1 MSTEGVS
8 RDRYRWWAWWSVIW
22 QSLDYNSFVERSLVA
37 LLLARKLRYSGRG
50 GNGRESATCLLQIN
64 LRYQMAF
71 KRIREFI
78 MDEAGQSVVEY
89 SLLLTMIGASA
100 VFMVTMMGIS
110 VGRVIGISTN
120 TVEHYNELSV
130 DYSGNN

>member
-1 MSTEGVS
+1 
-8 RDRYRWWAWWSVIW
+8 
-22 QSLDYNSFVERSLVA
+22 
-37 LLLARKLRYSGRG
+37 
-50 GNGRESATCLLQIN
+50 
-64 LRYQMAF
+64 
-71 KRIREFI
+71 